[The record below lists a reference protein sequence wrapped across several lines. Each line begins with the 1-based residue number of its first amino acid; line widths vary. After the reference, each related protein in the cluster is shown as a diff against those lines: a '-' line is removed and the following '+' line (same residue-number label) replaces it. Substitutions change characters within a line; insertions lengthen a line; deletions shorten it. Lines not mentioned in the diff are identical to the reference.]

1 MSAKNPRGSLRLPP
15 LESLR
20 FFLVAGRHESFAKAA
35 RELGVTPSAVAHRIK
50 LLENDL
56 EAKLFER
63 HAHGL
68 NLSPL
73 GTAYL
78 IEVQRILVTVHNATE
93 RCRKGTKANVLRLV
107 AVHAL
112 AEMWLMPRLAQFHA
126 AHPDVA
132 IELETDHR
140 EVDPLRR
147 TFDVWMAFTSE
158 TKRTLETEVLS
169 EETLVPV
176 CSPAF
181 LASQGR
187 PSRPSELHRFPL
199 LYDLTWH
206 DYWEWWF
213 ARQGAEPP
221 DLSKASGFRLYSLI
235 IQAAVN
241 GMGVALGHSMLIA
254 SELQCG
260 SLVRLFDL
268 PVTAPARYLLV
279 TASGSERKPAVQAF
293 RNWIRHLV
301 TSADDSTDSVPSSSQ
316 AHRKLREDGAEFEAA
331 AEQSE
336 QPI

>member
-1 MSAKNPRGSLRLPP
+1 MSAKAPRGSLRLPP

-20 FFLVAGRHESFAKAA
+20 FFLVAGRHESFARAA
-35 RELGVTPSAVAHRIK
+35 RELGVTPAAVAHRIK
-50 LLENDL
+50 SLEKDL

-78 IEVQRILVTVHNATE
+78 TEVQRILVAVHNATE

-107 AVHAL
+107 AVDAL
-112 AEMWLMPRLAQFHA
+112 AEMWLMPRLARFHA
-126 AHPDVA
+126 VNPDVA

-140 EVDPLRR
+140 EVDPSRR
-147 TFDVWMAFTSE
+147 TFDVWITFTSE
-158 TKRTLETEVLS
+158 AGRALQTEVLS

-213 ARQGAEPP
+213 ARQGVEPP

-241 GMGVALGHSMLIA
+241 GMGVALGHTMLIA
-254 SELQCG
+254 PLLQRG
-260 SLVRLFDL
+260 SLVQLFDL

-279 TASGSERKPAVQAF
+279 IASGSERKPAVRAF
-293 RNWIRHLV
+293 LAWIRNLAAA
-301 TSADDSTDSVPSSSQ
+301 ADDSSDPVASSSQ
-316 AHRKLREDGAEFEAA
+316 AH
-331 AEQSE
+331 
-336 QPI
+336 